1 MPRSLYALAGTLLL
15 PFLLLKIWWRGR
27 AEPGYRLAWRERL
40 GFYGKEAPPTAPLIW
55 VHAVSLGETHAAR
68 PLIDGLLAAFPE
80 ARILLTHLTA
90 TGREAGQ
97 KLCGDR
103 VEQAWL
109 PWDTPAAS
117 RRFLAHFRPLA
128 GILLETEIWPSLLEQ
143 ATAQG
148 LPVYLVNARL
158 SEKSAAGY
166 RRLGG
171 FARAV
176 FASLAG
182 VAAQSETDA
191 ARLAA
196 LGAPAPVVTGNL
208 KFDLAVPADAAAR
221 AQALRRGW
229 ASRSVVWVAGSTREG
244 EEELLLQAMR
254 REPLAAEI
262 LTVIVPRHPQRF
274 AEVAALLDRLGVRYQ
289 RRSEEKPLAPDTRVI
304 LGDSMGEMP
313 AYYAASDFVFMG
325 GSLLPFGCQNLIEA
339 CAAGRPVLLGPSV
352 YNFAQAAELALAQGA
367 AVQVPDAETLLR
379 TVGAWAQAPALRA
392 RMGDAASAFA
402 KAHRG
407 ASARLLAWLTPR
419 LRERFSSPRDSG

>member
-1 MPRSLYALAGTLLL
+1 MLRSLYALAGTLLL

-27 AEPGYRLAWRERL
+27 AEPGYRLAWWERL
-40 GFYGKEAPPTAPLIW
+40 GFYRDEAPPTAPLIW

-68 PLIDGLLAAFPE
+68 PLLEGLLAAFPE
-80 ARILLTHLTA
+80 ATILLTHLTA

-97 KLCGDR
+97 KLCGER
-103 VEQAWL
+103 VRQAWL

-128 GILLETEIWPSLLEQ
+128 GILLETEIWPCLIGQ
-143 ATAQG
+143 AKARG
-148 LPVYLVNARL
+148 MPVYLVNARL

-166 RRLGG
+166 RRLGS

-176 FASLAG
+176 FAGLAG
-182 VAAQSETDA
+182 VAAQSEADA
-191 ARLAA
+191 ARLAE
-196 LGAPAPVVTGNL
+196 LGAPLPVVTGNL
-208 KFDLAVPADAAAR
+208 KFDLALPEDAAPR
-221 AQALRRGW
+221 AEALRRGW

-244 EEELLLQAMR
+244 EEELLLRAMR
-254 REPLAAEI
+254 REALAAEI
-262 LTVIVPRHPQRF
+262 LTVMVPRHPQRF
-274 AEVAALLDRLGVRYQ
+274 AEVAALLERLGVRYQ

-313 AYYAASDFVFMG
+313 VYYAASDFVFMG

-367 AVQVPDAETLLR
+367 AAQVQDAEALLH
-379 TVGAWAQAPALRA
+379 TVAAWAQAPALRA
-392 RMGDAASAFA
+392 RMGEAASAFA

-407 ASARLLAWLTPR
+407 ASARLLTWLTPR